1 MYEQVYENL
10 RKATASSIQMQQEMF
25 QKWSSLFPGQAQP
38 MAAAAT
44 AMDEAAR
51 LQSKW
56 EEVVTDMLKR
66 QKELVDTQYRA
77 GLKTLEEMFR
87 VGQAKSPEEIQQRV
101 LELYRTSFESLR
113 QLSESQM
120 KDFKAVVDRWT
131 ELMTKAV

>member
-10 RKATASSIQMQQEMF
+10 RKATESSIQMQQEMF
-25 QKWSSLFPGQAQP
+25 QKWTSLFPGQTQP

-51 LQSKW
+51 LRSKW
-56 EEVVTDMLKR
+56 EEAVTEMLKR
-66 QKELVDTQYRA
+66 QRDTVDAQYRA
-77 GLKTLEEMFR
+77 GLKTLEEMFQ
-87 VGQAKSPEEIQQRV
+87 VGQAKSPQEIQQRV

-120 KDFKAVVDRWT
+120 KDFKAAVERWT
-131 ELMTKAV
+131 EMMTKVA